1 MTQKSQASS
10 HTVALIG
17 AGAVGLSLAAA
28 LVKAGVDVA
37 VCGARTPFN
46 DIIVNEGGKQNRYP
60 VRHITVPEELGL
72 CHMAVLAV
80 KAHHTD
86 DVESWLQHFDQ
97 NDAVIL
103 AAQNGLG
110 HKLRVAKYAP
120 QAEVLPAI
128 IYLNVERSSPGHVIL
143 RRVTDCDVCVPQTAM
158 GAFLISSLIKGGMRV
173 RQVGDMTTV
182 IWTKL
187 LSNIAVNPI
196 TALTGRRADVM
207 RDPLIEQTG
216 RQIMQEALLVG
227 LAEGAKLSENN
238 IEEAMTW
245 LQSVPPG
252 STTSMREDR
261 QAGRPLEYEALT
273 GAVVDAADRHGIDV
287 PYNRFLLSLLMA
299 IKY

>member
-10 HTVALIG
+10 QTVALIG

-46 DIIVNEGGKQNRYP
+46 DIILNEGGQQERYP
-60 VRHITVPEELGL
+60 IRHIAVPEELGP

-86 DVESWLQHFDQ
+86 DVGSWLQHFDQ
-97 NDAVIL
+97 NNAVIL
-103 AAQNGLG
+103 VAQNGLG
-110 HKLRVAKYAP
+110 HKQRIAKFAP

-143 RRVTDCDVCVPQTAM
+143 RRVTDCDVCVPQIAI
-158 GAFLISSLIKGGMRV
+158 GASLISSL
-173 RQVGDMTTV
+173 
-182 IWTKL
+182 
-187 LSNIAVNPI
+187 NPI

-207 RDPLIEQTG
+207 RDPLVEQTG
-216 RQIMQEALLVG
+216 RQIMREALLVG
-227 LAEGAKLSENN
+227 LAEGAKLSEDN
-238 IEEAMTW
+238 IEQAMTW

-261 QAGRPLEYEALT
+261 QAGRPLEYEALS

-287 PYNRFLLSLLMA
+287 PYNRFLHSL
-299 IKY
+299 IDGY